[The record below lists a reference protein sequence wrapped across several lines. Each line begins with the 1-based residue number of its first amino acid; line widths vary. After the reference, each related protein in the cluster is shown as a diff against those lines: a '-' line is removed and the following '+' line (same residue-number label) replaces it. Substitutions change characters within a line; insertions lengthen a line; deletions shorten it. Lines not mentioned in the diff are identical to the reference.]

1 MGSRCEPRKE
11 AVVPVRI
18 FGTDREGKVFSEN
31 VSTVDISH
39 HGVKLRGVRASLKLD
54 EIIGLTYGKNKGHFR
69 VKWTGTPGTAAQGT
83 AGLLNLSPEKPLWDF
98 LLPQSGV
105 DAFLARRNTERRRW
119 PRVKCSI
126 SAELRLAGGAPV
138 IWGKASDL
146 SQGGC
151 FIEIPIPL
159 SADTRFDIALWL
171 GETKLPLHGQV
182 ASVAPGFGNGVRFL
196 NLSAES
202 QEHLRGFIDSIK
214 PLQRESLS
222 QIKRSGA

>member
-1 MGSRCEPRKE
+1 MGSRCEPRKA

-31 VSTVDISH
+31 VNTVDVSQ
-39 HGVKLRGVRASLKLD
+39 HGVKLSGIRASLKVD
-54 EIIGLTYGKNKGHFR
+54 EVIGLTYGKSKGHFR
-69 VKWTGTPGTAAQGT
+69 VKWTGTSGTPAQGT

-98 LLPQSGV
+98 LLPHSAV
-105 DAFLARRNTERRRW
+105 DVFLAKRNTDRRRW

-126 SAELRLAGGAPV
+126 SAELRLPGSPV

-151 FIEIPIPL
+151 FVEMPIPL
-159 SADTRFDIALWL
+159 PADTRFELALWL
-171 GETKLPLHGQV
+171 GETKLPLKGQV

-196 NLSAES
+196 NVAPEATD
-202 QEHLRGFIDSIK
+202 HLCRFIDSIR
-214 PLQRESLS
+214 PIDRESLS
-222 QIKRSGA
+222 HIKRSGL